1 MKFEVAPKAK
11 PKSKPKT
18 DGKNLK
24 GGKGQN
30 GKQRPPATPM
40 STAHALTENWDDEEE
55 KAQQKLAEIQ
65 KKKEDAAAAA
75 KLLAERS
82 QRQRDQAKDYNTANT
97 LTKKYMKEKDDLT
110 VVAHHDLMFLHFYVV
125 V

>member
-11 PKSKPKT
+11 PKAKSKT

-30 GKQRPPATPM
+30 GKQRPVARP

-75 KLLAERS
+75 KLLAE
-82 QRQRDQAKDYNTANT
+82 QGQKQKDQAKDYQTANT
-97 LTKKYMKEKDDLT
+97 LGKKYMKEKDDLT
-110 VVAHHDLMFLHFYVV
+110 VLAHHDLMFLHFYVV